1 MVDIDG
7 RLGAYDL
14 KEDFPEDGK
23 VFSNPKPVRLLAAF
37 SPYLLKQNGDLAVD
51 FFAGSGA
58 SAKTIYELNFKDSIR
73 RRFVLVQLP
82 EPLDIEDKDQKI
94 AAKFCDK
101 LGKPRT
107 ISELTKERIRRAGNK
122 VREKNPMF
130 AGDLGFR
137 VFKLD
142 TTNICTWD
150 PDREN
155 LSQTLLDSVEHLKA
169 GRSESDVLYELLLK
183 LGLDL
188 CVPMEQKTIAGKVVH
203 SIGAGTLLVC
213 LSPQIA
219 ARRSSPWPWASWSG
233 TRPWLRQANAQWF
246 SAMRLRRR
254 RGQDQPRR
262 HPPAAR
268 PGKCAEP
275 VERIKSMSKDLTNS
289 ALDRQNILNNP
300 YAVAEIEKA
309 VGIHGIPFEGKT
321 VVLKEQVAAFFEVT
335 PRTIDNYIEKYSDEL
350 RQNGYE
356 VLRGNQLKELKI
368 EISKHFGHEMDFA
381 TKTTVLGIFDFR
393 AFLNLSMLIV
403 ESERAR
409 LLRRA
414 ILDIVID
421 TINQRTGGGTKYIN
435 QRDEEFLQSWFEEEN
450 YRRQFTDALRDC
462 VDMGNF
468 KYPLYTDKIYVS
480 IFREKA
486 TEYRKVLRLQEKD
499 KVRDTFYAEVLDLV
513 AAYESGFADVLQRA
527 CAVEKR
533 KLTSWEAD
541 SLFADFE
548 NQALW
553 KPLIEKARNKMASR
567 DLAFR
572 DALHLQLKEY
582 VTPLQRDEFERFLGE
597 KSKELAERLED
608 AKDVMKRLKE
618 RE

>member
-1 MVDIDG
+1 
-7 RLGAYDL
+7 
-14 KEDFPEDGK
+14 
-23 VFSNPKPVRLLAAF
+23 
-37 SPYLLKQNGDLAVD
+37 
-51 FFAGSGA
+51 
-58 SAKTIYELNFKDSIR
+58 
-73 RRFVLVQLP
+73 
-82 EPLDIEDKDQKI
+82 
-94 AAKFCDK
+94 
-101 LGKPRT
+101 
-107 ISELTKERIRRAGNK
+107 
-122 VREKNPMF
+122 
-130 AGDLGFR
+130 
-137 VFKLD
+137 
-142 TTNICTWD
+142 
-150 PDREN
+150 
-155 LSQTLLDSVEHLKA
+155 
-169 GRSESDVLYELLLK
+169 
-183 LGLDL
+183 
-188 CVPMEQKTIAGKVVH
+188 
-203 SIGAGTLLVC
+203 
-213 LSPQIA
+213 
-219 ARRSSPWPWASWSG
+219 
-233 TRPWLRQANAQWF
+233 
-246 SAMRLRRR
+246 
-254 RGQDQPRR
+254 
-262 HPPAAR
+262 
-268 PGKCAEP
+268 
-275 VERIKSMSKDLTNS
+275 MSKDLTNS

-309 VGIHGIPFEGKT
+309 AGIRGIPFEGKT

-335 PRTIDNYIEKYSDEL
+335 PRTIDNYIEKYDDEL
-350 RQNGYE
+350 RQNGYG

-368 EISKHFGHEMDFA
+368 EIKKHFGNEMDFV
-381 TKTTVLGIFDFR
+381 TNTTVLGIFDFR

-421 TINQRTGGGTKYIN
+421 TINERTGGGTKYIN

-468 KYPLYTDKIYVS
+468 KYPLYTDKVYVS

-486 TEYRKVLRLQEKD
+486 MEYRKVLRLQEKD
-499 KVRDTFYAEVLDLV
+499 KVRDTFYAEILDLV
-513 AAYESGFADVLQRA
+513 AAYESGFGAVLQDA
-527 CAVEKR
+527 CATKKR

-597 KSKELAERLED
+597 KSKELAERLEE